1 MMVAGTGGEPT
12 VLTKPD
18 RNQGELDHLFPAAL
32 PRGDAVLFTIVRG
45 LSNDDSQI
53 AVLDMKTRRYKT
65 LIRNGSQAEYA
76 GNGFLVYGSGGALR
90 AIRFDPERLETVGE
104 SAVVVDQVLTKPFGR
119 VMDFSVS
126 PMGSLV
132 YVPGR
137 FAAAGVVGPPR
148 SLVWVDRKGREQPLN
163 LPARGYAYARLS
175 PDGGRLALDI
185 RDQEQDIWTFDLAR
199 ETLTRLTVGPALDVS
214 PVWTPDGTRIVYS
227 EAREGGTNLFWQR
240 ADGTSPPERL
250 TTSPGNQ
257 IPTSISPDGKL
268 VIFHG
273 GGLAAAAQLV
283 GSGNRLMSLQL
294 DGKSQPQPLLK
305 TAFNE
310 RNGDI
315 SPNGH
320 WLVYDSDQSGRNEVY
335 VRPFPD
341 VTAGLVQVSSG
352 GGERPMWARDGRELF
367 ISTPTGF
374 SPALRS
380 RQIRP
385 SAPDAQSKCSRRNIL
400 PVG

>member
-1 MMVAGTGGEPT
+1 
-12 VLTKPD
+12 
-18 RNQGELDHLFPAAL
+18 
-32 PRGDAVLFTIVRG
+32 
-45 LSNDDSQI
+45 
-53 AVLDMKTRRYKT
+53 
-65 LIRNGSQAEYA
+65 
-76 GNGFLVYGSGGALR
+76 
-90 AIRFDPERLETVGE
+90 
-104 SAVVVDQVLTKPFGR
+104 
-119 VMDFSVS
+119 
-126 PMGSLV
+126 
-132 YVPGR
+132 
-137 FAAAGVVGPPR
+137 
-148 SLVWVDRKGREQPLN
+148 
-163 LPARGYAYARLS
+163 
-175 PDGGRLALDI
+175 
-185 RDQEQDIWTFDLAR
+185 
-199 ETLTRLTVGPALDVS
+199 
-214 PVWTPDGTRIVYS
+214 VYS

-367 ISTPTGF
+367 YLDTNGVLTSVAVQTNPAFSAGRAKQVLETKYFAGGMNANISGRAYDVSADGQRFIMIKEIASPPQPATPPVNLVVVLNLQEELNARLA
-374 SPALRS
+374 SP
-380 RQIRP
+380 
-385 SAPDAQSKCSRRNIL
+385 K
-400 PVG
+400 